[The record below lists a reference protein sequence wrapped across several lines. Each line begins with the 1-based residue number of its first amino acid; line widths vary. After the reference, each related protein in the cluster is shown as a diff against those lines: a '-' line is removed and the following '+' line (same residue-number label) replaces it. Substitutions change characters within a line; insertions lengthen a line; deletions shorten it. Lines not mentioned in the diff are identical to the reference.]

1 MPRIR
6 DLAIAAALLGAGGL
20 LFAMSGFYSVAATRE
35 HWPPVRWFFDMA
47 LARSVQFHA
56 AGIVAPNLD
65 DARLVRKGAAHYE
78 GNCAPCHGAPE
89 AWRNPFSHQM
99 MPEPPHLASPE
110 RWSDAQ
116 LFWIVKNGIKYTG
129 MPAWAAQ
136 SRDDEVW
143 AMAAFL
149 RRLPGL
155 TGADYHKLAFG
166 SALARDRSEDEAQGG
181 EGREGEAIAQRGAP
195 AATAS
200 CARCHGSGSVPA
212 DPAFPRLDMQHE
224 AVLYKALMA
233 YREGDRASGI
243 MRPVAALLSPEEM
256 RAVARYYA
264 GLRPPAPA
272 ADPGGSADGE
282 VIAREGTPQGV
293 PGCAFCH
300 DADAPGE
307 ARPALAGQH
316 AAYIAEQ
323 IEVFRSGARAKG
335 DGIVM
340 TAIARLLTP
349 EQVDAVSRYYAGQ
362 KPQPRREVESVSR
375 TEDSRTEDAAT
386 LSGPELFIRNGCG
399 ACHRIRGLDAR
410 GEVGPDLTHVGGRQ
424 SIAGGLLP
432 TNPGT
437 LAAWIVA
444 SQHLKPGNKMPSFEN
459 LEGAELTTLATY
471 LAGLK

>member
-99 MPEPPHLASPE
+99 MPEPPHLASTE

-136 SRDDEVW
+136 NRDDEVW
-143 AMAAFL
+143 AVVAFL

-155 TGADYHKLAFG
+155 TGSDYHRLAFG
-166 SALARDRSEDEAQGG
+166 AAPARDGSDGAA
-181 EGREGEAIAQRGAP
+181 REGEALAQRGAP

-200 CARCHGSGSVPA
+200 CARCHGTGEVPA
-212 DPAFPRLDMQHE
+212 DPAFPRLDVQHE

-233 YREGDRASGI
+233 YREGERASGI
-243 MRPVAALLSPEEM
+243 MQPVAALLTPDEM

-264 GLRPPAPA
+264 GLRATAPA
-272 ADPGGSADGE
+272 TMDGNAAQPDGSSDGATL
-282 VIAREGTPQGV
+282 AREGTPQGV
-293 PGCAFCH
+293 PGCAVCH
-300 DADAPGE
+300 DSGAPGE
-307 ARPALAGQH
+307 ARPALDGQH

-349 EQVDAVSRYYAGQ
+349 EQVGAVSRYYAGL
-362 KPQPRREVESVSR
+362 KPRPHYEAEPASR
-375 TEDSRTEDAAT
+375 PEDAAALT
-386 LSGPELFIRNGCG
+386 GPELFIRNGCG

-410 GEVGPDLTHVGGRQ
+410 GEVGPDLTHVGSRQ
-424 SIAGGLLP
+424 TIAGGLLP
-432 TNPGT
+432 TNAGT